1 MVRQMPPLHWCI
13 PSRVMQLR
21 LSLQSEDTPAKDLK
35 DLAKTSELTC
45 DIILA
50 IDHPGHIVT
59 KSVAAQELAFKPLT
73 LSISFAVPGEDQGD
87 CGKKRPKQWGGVRI
101 F

>member
-1 MVRQMPPLHWCI
+1 MPPVHWCI

-59 KSVAAQELAFKPLT
+59 KSVAAKELTFKPLT
-73 LSISFAVPGEDQGD
+73 LSVPLAVPGDDQAE
-87 CGKKRPKQWGGVRI
+87 CGEETQKMWLCPYFQK
-101 F
+101 